1 MDNTGHGDGCYTVRS
16 MTPKITR
23 LAFLVVLMSCALL
36 FAAPIEYH
44 PVIFIFAALVGHVGV
59 VHWSRLDPM
68 KLPGSDLLPIV
79 G

>member
-1 MDNTGHGDGCYTVRS
+1 MDSSGHGHGCYTLRS

-23 LAFLVVLMSCALL
+23 LAFLLVLTSCALL
-36 FAAPIEYH
+36 FVAPIEYH

-59 VHWSRLDPM
+59 VHWSRLEPR
-68 KLPGSDLLPIV
+68 KLAGSDLLPIV